1 MSILETLEI
10 SFAADLAGVT
20 RQLDGLSVQL
30 RGISGQA
37 LAMQGSMRSAGERLS
52 AGLNAGFLSGAAG
65 ARSAGYQMSSGFASG
80 IRSGRSAIT
89 SAVSSVVNSALKRMR
104 SLLSIHS
111 PSKVTLGFGEYFG
124 DGFARGISGS
134 VSSVVRAA
142 DGLGSA
148 AVSGLRTAS
157 LPEMNASG
165 DVSAQIQSAVD
176 HALGNV
182 NLVVPLTVDGMKLG
196 EASIRGINAV
206 TKSAG
211 RVLLNI

>member
-1 MSILETLEI
+1 MSIIETLEI
-10 SFAADLAGVT
+10 SFSANLAGVT
-20 RQLDGLSVQL
+20 AQLDGLSAQL
-30 RGISGQA
+30 RGISSQA
-37 LAMQGSMRSAGERLS
+37 LALQGPMRSAGERLA
-52 AGLNAGFLSGAAG
+52 AGLNSGFLSGTAG
-65 ARSAGYQMSSGFASG
+65 ARSAGRQLSSGFASG
-80 IRSGRSAIT
+80 IRSGKSGII
-89 SAVSSVVNSALKRMR
+89 SAVSSVVNSALSRMR

-111 PSKVTLGFGEYFG
+111 PSKVTQAFGEYFG

-134 VSSVVRAA
+134 VSSVARVA

-148 AVSGLRTAS
+148 AVTGLRFCA
-157 LPEMNASG
+157 LPEMNPQS
-165 DVSAQIQSAVD
+165 DVSSLVQSAVD
-176 HALGNV
+176 RALDNV